1 MFWEGFLK
9 LGSTRENKDKS
20 AFLKKISG
28 ISFAENSIGDVVGK
42 LTFSFKYFD
51 NSQDAG
57 QDFRDWNQKQLYELL
72 DKLKEYSKQTQLYWH
87 NQRCGK
93 GSLNVLEYY
102 DSFPENTDFTYPGH
116 VPDNVRWSR
125 FRMESAVRLIGFFI
139 YPEMARENPKLSED
153 TFYVVFLDR
162 DHRFYKKEKR

>member
-1 MFWEGFLK
+1 M
-9 LGSTRENKDKS
+9 GSTRENKEKK
-20 AFLKKISG
+20 AFLKQFSKMT
-28 ISFAENSIGDVVGK
+28 AEESRIEDVIGK

-51 NSQDAG
+51 GSQEAG
-57 QDFRDWNQKQLYELL
+57 QDFKDWDHKQLYELL

-102 DSFPENTDFTYPGH
+102 DFFPENTDFSYPKH

-125 FRMESAVRLIGFFI
+125 FRMESAMRLIGFFI
-139 YPEMARENPKLSED
+139 YPEQARENPKLSED
-153 TFYVVFLDR
+153 TFYIVFLDK
-162 DHRFYKKEKR
+162 DHRFYKKESK